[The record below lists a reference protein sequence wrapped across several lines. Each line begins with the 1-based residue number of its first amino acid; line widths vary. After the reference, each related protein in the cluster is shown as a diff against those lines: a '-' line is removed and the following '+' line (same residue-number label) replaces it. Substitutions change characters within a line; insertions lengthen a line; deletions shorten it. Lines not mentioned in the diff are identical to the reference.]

1 MKTIFVALVLSVFV
15 TGCGNNTTPREEA
28 RKLAL
33 DRLEVAMRIPP
44 TTEAG
49 LRQRIWL
56 YISVGQLAKAPARGV
71 FMGVDEQTVQFYRDL
86 VNTFA
91 TEDTRRLYSKYLE
104 RAGTWTF
111 NENEETMYTLYH
123 AVNQLGLDCPYPDP
137 DCSAETFRENGEHTA
152 RLMITEPGGLL
163 DQLRA
168 DPKSVEAPYL
178 IHRLIMRWELWKDL
192 PLNASE
198 RVRVATTFLRFVGY

>member
-1 MKTIFVALVLSVFV
+1 MKSIFAVLVLGVLV
-15 TGCGNNTTPREEA
+15 IGCGSNTTPREEA
-28 RKLAL
+28 QKFAMN
-33 DRLEVAMRIPP
+33 RLEVAMRIPP

-49 LRQRIWL
+49 LRQRIWH

-71 FMGVDEQTVQFYRDL
+71 FVGVDEQTLQFYRDL

-104 RAGTWTF
+104 RATTLTF
-111 NENEETMYTLYH
+111 NENEETFYTFYH
-123 AVNQLGLDCPYPDP
+123 ALNQLGLDCPYPDP

-168 DPKSVEAPYL
+168 DPKSAEAPYL
-178 IHRLIMRWELWKDL
+178 IHRLIMRWELWNDL
-192 PLNASE
+192 PFKENE
-198 RVRVATTFLRFVGY
+198 RIRVATTFSRFVG